1 GFVWGPDGEEE
12 HEVGHQ
18 FPVNLNLEGR
28 SVLVVGGG
36 RIAFRKTEQ
45 ILPTGAQIT
54 VVAPEIRP
62 EFEALDVVRVR
73 RGFRDADLDGVRLVI
88 TATGVREVDQ
98 AVFDGAEWRGV
109 WVNSADD
116 PDRCT
121 FTLPAVVRRGAL
133 MVTTSTAG
141 ASPALSSFLRARVAE
156 MLGDEWAHVVEDL
169 SERRRDFHARGIS
182 TETIDW
188 RPIIDEVLADRGLTL
203 PGAVAPAGAAVSA
216 GDTVPA
222 EDTVEVPA

>member
-1 GFVWGPDGEEE
+1 MTQ
-12 HEVGHQ
+12 Q
-18 FPVNLNLEGR
+18 FPVNLNLAGR

-45 ILPTGAQIT
+45 ILPTGARIT
-54 VVAPEIRP
+54 VVAPEIRS
-62 EFEALDVVRVR
+62 EFDGLDVVRVR

-88 TATGVREVDQ
+88 TATGVRKVDQ
-98 AVFDGAEWRGV
+98 AVFDGAERRGV

-116 PDRCT
+116 PERCT

-141 ASPALSSFLRARVAE
+141 ASPALSSFLRGRLGE
-156 MLGDEWAHVVEDL
+156 MLGAEWADVVEEL
-169 SERRRDFHARGIS
+169 SDRRRDFHSRGVS

-188 RPIIDEVLADRGLTL
+188 RPIIDDVLQRRGLSL
-203 PGAVAPAGAAVSA
+203 PDAAVQVMS
-216 GDTVPA
+216 
-222 EDTVEVPA
+222 

>member
-1 GFVWGPDGEEE
+1 MTQ
-12 HEVGHQ
+12 Q
-18 FPVNLNLEGR
+18 FPVNLNLAGR

-45 ILPTGAQIT
+45 ILPTGARIT
-54 VVAPEIRP
+54 VVAPEIRS
-62 EFEALDVVRVR
+62 EFVGLDVVRVR

-88 TATGVREVDQ
+88 TATGVRKVDQ
-98 AVFDGAEWRGV
+98 AVFDGAERRGV

-116 PDRCT
+116 PERCT

-141 ASPALSSFLRARVAE
+141 ASPALSSFLRGRLGE
-156 MLGDEWAHVVEDL
+156 MLGAEWADVVEEL
-169 SERRRDFHARGIS
+169 SERRRDFHSRGVS

-188 RPIIDEVLADRGLTL
+188 RPIIDEVLQRRGLSL
-203 PGAVAPAGAAVSA
+203 PDA
-216 GDTVPA
+216 TVQ
-222 EDTVEVPA
+222 VMS